1 MAISTVVAVD
11 PGPEVSGMVVLREG
25 RIVKAEIVANGL
37 LFNIMLLNAGGLPLM
52 VLMEDVRPYGVRLR
66 QELIN
71 TCKWIGQWQYRL
83 EKAKIAYKLIPR
95 SAVQI
100 WVFRNLPDLVVPR
113 IEKKI
118 RRLDK
123 RNKDGELC
131 KPKFVYVD
139 DGIVKAAMK
148 QHWSI
153 PAPKP
158 GHSAMYGLKTHSWQ
172 ALGVASCY
180 LSSVPAGTPDLAGAA
195 TVSTEI
201 TSASSVTIASS
212 RSSMMPAP

>member
-1 MAISTVVAVD
+1 
-11 PGPEVSGMVVLREG
+11 MVVLREG
-25 RIVKAEIVANGL
+25 QIVWAGNVVNGL

-52 VLMEDVRPYGVRLR
+52 VVIEDVRPYGVLLR
-66 QELIN
+66 QELLD

-83 EKAKIAYKLIPR
+83 EKARIAYKLIPR

-100 WVFRNLPDLVVPR
+100 WVFQSFPDVAIPR

-123 RNKDGELC
+123 RTKEGVLC

-148 QHWSI
+148 EKWSI
-153 PAPKP
+153 PTPKP
-158 GHSAMYGLKTHSWQ
+158 GQTNKYGLKTHSWQ
-172 ALGVASCY
+172 ALGVGSCY
-180 LSSVPAGTPDLAGAA
+180 LASVPVAAPEAGAVCLVNEGERRRGHERKMVHPNA
-195 TVSTEI
+195 EARTDQ
-201 TSASSVTIASS
+201 
-212 RSSMMPAP
+212 